1 MTFLQAIMLAIVQGA
16 TELFPVSSLGHAVIL
31 PAVLGWHIDQDSPR
45 FLPFLVVLHVGT
57 ATALLV
63 YFWRDWLGLLLAA
76 LGRSGATSRTIDE
89 NRHLIALLVIGTLP
103 AVVLGF
109 VFEKWLRHL
118 FGSPVAAALFL
129 IANGLVLFAG
139 ERLRRRADAA
149 RDRKRLA
156 NASWGDAIVVGVCQ
170 TTAFLP
176 GISRSGATIV
186 GGLVVGLRHEDA
198 ARFSFLLATP
208 VIAGAAVLE
217 IPKLLH
223 APPGAGAAA
232 ISGGVLWVAGI
243 VAGLVAYASTAFLMR
258 YFRHREETAA
268 LDPFAY
274 YCWAAGA
281 LALIYLKIV

>member
-1 MTFLQAIMLAIVQGA
+1 MTFLQAIFLAIVQGA

-76 LGRSGATSRTIDE
+76 LGRGGATGRTIEE
-89 NRHLIALLVIGTLP
+89 NRHLIVLLVLGTLP

-129 IANGLVLFAG
+129 IANGVVLFAG

-156 NASWGDAIVVGVCQ
+156 HASWGDAIVVGLCQ

-186 GGLVVGLRHEDA
+186 GGLLIGLRHEDA

-208 VIAGAAVLE
+208 VIAGAAFLE

-223 APPGAGAAA
+223 AAPATGAAA
-232 ISGGVLWVAGI
+232 IGGGVLWVAGI
-243 VAGLVAYASTAFLMR
+243 VAGLVAFASTALLMR
-258 YFRHREETAA
+258 YFRHREESAA

-281 LALIYLKIV
+281 LALLYLKIA

>member
-1 MTFLQAIMLAIVQGA
+1 MTFLEAIILAIVQGA

-63 YFWRDWLGLLLAA
+63 YFWRDWLGLLLAV

-156 NASWGDAIVVGVCQ
+156 NASWGDAIVVGLCQ

-186 GGLVVGLRHEDA
+186 GGLLVGLRHEDA

-208 VIAGAAVLE
+208 VIAGAAILE

-223 APPGAGAAA
+223 APPGAGTAA
-232 ISGGVLWVAGI
+232 ISGGVLWVAGL

-258 YFRHREETAA
+258 YFRHREESAA

-281 LALIYLKIV
+281 LALIYLKVA

>member
-1 MTFLQAIMLAIVQGA
+1 MTFLQAIFFAIVQGV
-16 TELFPVSSLGHAVIL
+16 TELFPVSSLGHAVVL

-63 YFWRDWLGLLLAA
+63 YFWREWLGLVMAV
-76 LGRSGATSRTIDE
+76 LGRGGTTSKTIAE
-89 NRHLIALLVIGTLP
+89 PRHLIVLLVLGTLP

-118 FGSPVAAALFL
+118 FGSPVAAASFL
-129 IANGLVLFAG
+129 ILNGILLFAG
-139 ERLRRRADAA
+139 ERLRRRASTA
-149 RDRKRLA
+149 RDRKSLA
-156 NASWGDAIVVGVCQ
+156 QASLGDAIIVGLCQ
-170 TTAFLP
+170 TTAFFP
-176 GISRSGATIV
+176 GISRSGVTIV

-208 VIAGAAVLE
+208 IILGAAVLE

-223 APPGAGAAA
+223 APVGTGGAA
-232 ISGGVLWVAGI
+232 ISGGVLWVAGS
-243 VAGLVAYASTAFLMR
+243 VAGVTAYASTAFLMR
-258 YFRHREETAA
+258 YFRSREESPA

-274 YCWAAGA
+274 YCWLAGG
-281 LALIYLKIV
+281 LALLYLIFG